1 MLEKIIQKNTEKS
14 EISEQLKGL
23 REQLTLL
30 ENKIKTAGVP
40 VIITF
45 DGWSAAG
52 KGSMIA
58 KLIRSLD
65 PRFYKVVS
73 YRAPNEQEKRMPWLW
88 RYWQTLPK
96 KGEFLILDR
105 SWYRDTVNAFMYGEI
120 DKETRDTRLEDICT
134 FERQLTDDG
143 YVIVKIFLHI
153 TEDEQKKRIEKL
165 ENSSVTSWR
174 VESHDIKNMEKYDKF
189 FRRYDK
195 MLENTNTAFAPWTC
209 VGANERASAELEVLT
224 AVTKAVSTAVSAKE
238 KGEHYIPEPQFDTC
252 GYNYPEYKTIEM
264 PALAEVDMNKSLDE
278 AEYEKK
284 LKKYQDK
291 LFKLQNL
298 CYQKKIPVI
307 ICYEGWDAAGKGG
320 NIKRIAAALD
330 PRGYEVHPIA
340 APEPSELARHYLWH
354 FWTRLEKNGH
364 FTIFDRTWYGRV
376 MVEPIEKL
384 TPEERVNMAYREI
397 NEFESQLHDWG
408 AEIIKFWVNVDKDEQ
423 LRRFNERENTPEKR
437 WKITD
442 EDWRNREKWD
452 TYEKYVD
459 RMITLTS
466 TDIAPWTILEGN
478 DKKYARIKA
487 LKTIVK
493 RLEKRLEKE
502 DK

>member
-1 MLEKIIQKNTEKS
+1 MLTNWNPARMPEKDEMKLRLSTARK
-14 EISEQLKGL
+14 QLYDL
-23 REQLTLL
+23 QM
-30 ENKIKTAGVP
+30 KIKEHKIP
-40 VIITF
+40 VIVLF
-45 DGWSAAG
+45 EGWGTSG
-52 KGSMIA
+52 KGSTIG
-58 KLIRSLD
+58 KVIRNID
-65 PRFYKVVS
+65 PRFFKVVTMS
-73 YRAPNEQEKRMPWLW
+73 EPTDEELRYPFLYRFFKEIPEAGKFTFLDSGWLEQICREHLEGKTDEKEYASRIESV
-88 RYWQTLPK
+88 R
-96 KGEFLILDR
+96 
-105 SWYRDTVNAFMYGEI
+105 N
-120 DKETRDTRLEDICT
+120 
-134 FERQLTDDG
+134 FERQLTDNG
-143 YVIVKIFLHI
+143 YLVLKFFMQIEKK
-153 TEDEQKKRIEKL
+153 EQKEREQDLL
-165 ENSSVTSWR
+165 ESKDTKWR
-174 VESHDIKNMEKYDKF
+174 VSLFDQWENAHYKKCKKAFSKYMSD
-189 FRRYDK
+189 
-195 MLENTNTAFAPWTC
+195 TNASSAPWYIID
-209 VGANERASAELEVLT
+209 ASDQKWAELQVMETLVSNIEVALQNQ
-224 AVTKAVSTAVSAKE
+224 AHSVPILQNVFPLE
-238 KGEHYIPEPQFDTC
+238 PIPRLADIDLQDKILNDE
-252 GYNYPEYKTIEM
+252 EYKKELKQLQIE
-264 PALAEVDMNKSLDE
+264 LGKLHNKL
-278 AEYEKK
+278 YRKR
-284 LKKYQDK
+284 
-291 LFKLQNL
+291 
-298 CYQKKIPVI
+298 IPVI
-307 ICYEGWDAAGKGG
+307 ITYEGWDAAGKGG

-340 APEPSELARHYLWH
+340 APEPSELARHYLWR

>member
-1 MLEKIIQKNTEKS
+1 MLMNWNPARMPAKDEMKLRLSTARK
-14 EISEQLKGL
+14 QLYDL
-23 REQLTLL
+23 QM
-30 ENKIKTAGVP
+30 KIKEHKIP
-40 VIITF
+40 VIVLF
-45 DGWSAAG
+45 EGWGTSG
-52 KGSMIA
+52 KGSTIS
-58 KLIRSLD
+58 KVIRNID
-65 PRFYKVVS
+65 PRFFKVVTMS
-73 YRAPNEQEKRMPWLW
+73 EPTDEELRYPFLYRYFKEIPEAGKFTFLDSGWLEQICREHLEGKTDEKEYASRIESV
-88 RYWQTLPK
+88 R
-96 KGEFLILDR
+96 
-105 SWYRDTVNAFMYGEI
+105 N
-120 DKETRDTRLEDICT
+120 
-134 FERQLTDDG
+134 FERQLTDNG
-143 YVIVKIFLHI
+143 YLVLKFFMQIDQ
-153 TEDEQKKRIEKL
+153 EEQKKREQQL
-165 ENSSVTSWR
+165 LNQQDTGWR
-174 VESHDIKNMEKYDKF
+174 VSEFDQWENIHYKKCKKTFSKYMSD
-189 FRRYDK
+189 
-195 MLENTNTAFAPWTC
+195 TNASSAPWYIID
-209 VGANERASAELEVLT
+209 AADRKWAELQVLETLVSNIEVALQNQ
-224 AVTKAVSTAVSAKE
+224 AHSVPILQNVFPLE
-238 KGEHYIPEPQFDTC
+238 PIPHLADIELKDKILDDE
-252 GYNYPEYKTIEM
+252 EYKKE
-264 PALAEVDMNKSLDE
+264 LKQLQKELGKLHNKL
-278 AEYEKK
+278 YRKR
-284 LKKYQDK
+284 
-291 LFKLQNL
+291 
-298 CYQKKIPVI
+298 IPVI
-307 ICYEGWDAAGKGG
+307 ITYEGWDAAGKGG

-340 APEPSELARHYLWH
+340 APEPSELARHYLWR

>member
-1 MLEKIIQKNTEKS
+1 MLTNWNPARMPEKDEMKLRLSTARK
-14 EISEQLKGL
+14 QLYDL
-23 REQLTLL
+23 QM
-30 ENKIKTAGVP
+30 KIKEHKIP
-40 VIITF
+40 VIVLF
-45 DGWSAAG
+45 EGWGTSG
-52 KGSMIA
+52 KGSTIS
-58 KLIRSLD
+58 KVIRNID
-65 PRFYKVVS
+65 PRFFKVVTMS
-73 YRAPNEQEKRMPWLW
+73 EPTDEELRYPFLYRFFKEIPEAGKFTFLDSGWLEQICREYLEGKTDEKEYASRIESV
-88 RYWQTLPK
+88 R
-96 KGEFLILDR
+96 
-105 SWYRDTVNAFMYGEI
+105 N
-120 DKETRDTRLEDICT
+120 
-134 FERQLTDDG
+134 FERQLTDNG
-143 YVIVKIFLHI
+143 YLVLKFFMQIEKK
-153 TEDEQKKRIEKL
+153 EQKEREQKLL
-165 ENSSVTSWR
+165 ENKDTQWR
-174 VESHDIKNMEKYDKF
+174 VSLFDQW
-189 FRRYDK
+189 
-195 MLENTNTAFAPWTC
+195 ENTHYKKCKKAFSKYMSDTNASSAPWYIIDA
-209 VGANERASAELEVLT
+209 GDQKWAELQVMETLVSNIEVALQNQ
-224 AVTKAVSTAVSAKE
+224 AHSVPILQNVFPLE
-238 KGEHYIPEPQFDTC
+238 PIPRLADIDLQDKILNDE
-252 GYNYPEYKTIEM
+252 EYKKELKQLQIE
-264 PALAEVDMNKSLDE
+264 LGKLHNKL
-278 AEYEKK
+278 YRKR
-284 LKKYQDK
+284 
-291 LFKLQNL
+291 
-298 CYQKKIPVI
+298 IPVI
-307 ICYEGWDAAGKGG
+307 ITYEGWDAAGKGG

-340 APEPSELARHYLWH
+340 APEPSELARHYLWR
-354 FWTRLEKNGH
+354 FWKRLEKNGH

-466 TDIAPWTILEGN
+466 TDISPWTILEGN

>member
-73 YRAPNEQEKRMPWLW
+73 FRAPNEQEKRMPWLW

-120 DKETRDTRLEDICT
+120 DKETRDTRLEDIRT

-252 GYNYPEYKTIEM
+252 GYNY
-264 PALAEVDMNKSLDE
+264 
-278 AEYEKK
+278 
-284 LKKYQDK
+284 
-291 LFKLQNL
+291 
-298 CYQKKIPVI
+298 
-307 ICYEGWDAAGKGG
+307 
-320 NIKRIAAALD
+320 
-330 PRGYEVHPIA
+330 
-340 APEPSELARHYLWH
+340 
-354 FWTRLEKNGH
+354 
-364 FTIFDRTWYGRV
+364 
-376 MVEPIEKL
+376 
-384 TPEERVNMAYREI
+384 
-397 NEFESQLHDWG
+397 
-408 AEIIKFWVNVDKDEQ
+408 
-423 LRRFNERENTPEKR
+423 
-437 WKITD
+437 
-442 EDWRNREKWD
+442 
-452 TYEKYVD
+452 
-459 RMITLTS
+459 
-466 TDIAPWTILEGN
+466 
-478 DKKYARIKA
+478 
-487 LKTIVK
+487 
-493 RLEKRLEKE
+493 
-502 DK
+502 

>member
-1 MLEKIIQKNTEKS
+1 MLMNWVPARMPEKDEMKS
-14 EISEQLKGL
+14 RLSTARKQLYDL
-23 REQLTLL
+23 QM
-30 ENKIKTAGVP
+30 KIKEHKIP
-40 VIITF
+40 VIVLF
-45 DGWSAAG
+45 EGWGTSG
-52 KGSMIA
+52 KGSTIG
-58 KLIRSLD
+58 KVIRNID
-65 PRFYKVVS
+65 PRFFKVVTMS
-73 YRAPNEQEKRMPWLW
+73 EPTDEELRYPFLYRFFKEIPEAGKFTFLDSGWLEQICREHLEGKTDEKEYASRIESV
-88 RYWQTLPK
+88 R
-96 KGEFLILDR
+96 
-105 SWYRDTVNAFMYGEI
+105 N
-120 DKETRDTRLEDICT
+120 
-134 FERQLTDDG
+134 FERQLTDNG
-143 YVIVKIFLHI
+143 YLVLKFFMQIEKK
-153 TEDEQKKRIEKL
+153 EQKEREQDLL
-165 ENSSVTSWR
+165 ESKDTKWR
-174 VESHDIKNMEKYDKF
+174 VSLFDQW
-189 FRRYDK
+189 
-195 MLENTNTAFAPWTC
+195 ENTHYKKCKKAFSKYMSDTNASSAPWYIIDA
-209 VGANERASAELEVLT
+209 GDQKWAELQVMETLVSNIEVALQNQ
-224 AVTKAVSTAVSAKE
+224 AHSVPILQNVFPLE
-238 KGEHYIPEPQFDTC
+238 PIPRLADIDLQDKILNDE
-252 GYNYPEYKTIEM
+252 EYKKELKQLQIE
-264 PALAEVDMNKSLDE
+264 LGKLHNKL
-278 AEYEKK
+278 YRKR
-284 LKKYQDK
+284 
-291 LFKLQNL
+291 
-298 CYQKKIPVI
+298 IPVI
-307 ICYEGWDAAGKGG
+307 ITYEGWDAAGKGG

-340 APEPSELARHYLWH
+340 APEPSELARHYLWR

>member
-30 ENKIKTAGVP
+30 ETKIKTAGMP

-65 PRFYKVVS
+65 PRFYNVVS

-88 RYWQTLPK
+88 RYWQSLPK

-195 MLENTNTAFAPWTC
+195 MLESTNTAFAPWTC
-209 VGANERASAELEVLT
+209 VGANERASAELEMLT

-238 KGEHYIPEPQFDTC
+238 KSEHYIPEPQFDTC

-264 PALAEVDMNKSLDE
+264 PTLAEVDMNKSLDE

-340 APEPSELARHYLWH
+340 APEPSELARHYLWR

>member
-1 MLEKIIQKNTEKS
+1 MLTNWNPARMPEKDEMKLRLSTARK
-14 EISEQLKGL
+14 QLYDL
-23 REQLTLL
+23 QM
-30 ENKIKTAGVP
+30 KIKEHKIP
-40 VIITF
+40 VIVLF
-45 DGWSAAG
+45 EGWGTSG
-52 KGSMIA
+52 KGSTIG
-58 KLIRSLD
+58 KVIRNID
-65 PRFYKVVS
+65 PRFFKVVTMS
-73 YRAPNEQEKRMPWLW
+73 EPTDEELRYPFLYRFFKEIPEAGKFTFLDSGWLEQICREHLEGKTDEKEYASRIESV
-88 RYWQTLPK
+88 R
-96 KGEFLILDR
+96 
-105 SWYRDTVNAFMYGEI
+105 N
-120 DKETRDTRLEDICT
+120 
-134 FERQLTDDG
+134 FERQLTDNG
-143 YVIVKIFLHI
+143 YLVLKFFMQIEKK
-153 TEDEQKKRIEKL
+153 EQKEREQKLL
-165 ENSSVTSWR
+165 ENKDTQWR
-174 VESHDIKNMEKYDKF
+174 VSLFDQW
-189 FRRYDK
+189 
-195 MLENTNTAFAPWTC
+195 ENTHYKKCKKAFSKYMSDTNASSAPWYIIDA
-209 VGANERASAELEVLT
+209 GDQKWAELQVMETLVSNIEVALQNQ
-224 AVTKAVSTAVSAKE
+224 AHSVPILQNVFPLE
-238 KGEHYIPEPQFDTC
+238 PIPHLADIDLQDKILNDE
-252 GYNYPEYKTIEM
+252 EYKKELKQLQIE
-264 PALAEVDMNKSLDE
+264 LGKLHNKL
-278 AEYEKK
+278 YRKR
-284 LKKYQDK
+284 
-291 LFKLQNL
+291 
-298 CYQKKIPVI
+298 IPVI
-307 ICYEGWDAAGKGG
+307 ITYEGWDAAGKGG

-340 APEPSELARHYLWH
+340 APEPSELARHYLWR

>member
-1 MLEKIIQKNTEKS
+1 MLTNWNPARMPEKDEMKLRLSTARK
-14 EISEQLKGL
+14 QLYDL
-23 REQLTLL
+23 QM
-30 ENKIKTAGVP
+30 KIKEHKIP
-40 VIITF
+40 VIVLF
-45 DGWSAAG
+45 EGWGTSG
-52 KGSMIA
+52 KGSTIG
-58 KLIRSLD
+58 KVIRNID
-65 PRFYKVVS
+65 PRFFKVVTMS
-73 YRAPNEQEKRMPWLW
+73 EPTDEELRYPFLYRFFKEIPEAGKFTFLDSGWLEQICREHLEGKTDEKEYASRIESV
-88 RYWQTLPK
+88 R
-96 KGEFLILDR
+96 
-105 SWYRDTVNAFMYGEI
+105 N
-120 DKETRDTRLEDICT
+120 
-134 FERQLTDDG
+134 FERQLTDNG
-143 YVIVKIFLHI
+143 YLVLKFFMQIEKK
-153 TEDEQKKRIEKL
+153 EQKKREQDLL
-165 ENSSVTSWR
+165 ESKDTKWR
-174 VESHDIKNMEKYDKF
+174 VSLFDQW
-189 FRRYDK
+189 
-195 MLENTNTAFAPWTC
+195 ENTHYKKCKKAFSKYMSDTNASSAPWYIIDA
-209 VGANERASAELEVLT
+209 GDQKWAELQVMETLVSNIEVALQNQ
-224 AVTKAVSTAVSAKE
+224 AHSVPILQNVFPLE
-238 KGEHYIPEPQFDTC
+238 PIPRLADIDLQDKILNDE
-252 GYNYPEYKTIEM
+252 EYKKELKQLQIE
-264 PALAEVDMNKSLDE
+264 LGKLHNKL
-278 AEYEKK
+278 YRKR
-284 LKKYQDK
+284 
-291 LFKLQNL
+291 
-298 CYQKKIPVI
+298 IPVI
-307 ICYEGWDAAGKGG
+307 ITYEGWDAAGKGG

-330 PRGYEVHPIA
+330 PRGYEVHPIS
-340 APEPSELARHYLWH
+340 APEPSELARHYLWR

>member
-1 MLEKIIQKNTEKS
+1 MSEPTAFPLDESKLPFKIPKDTKPREKIMKLGQMITDRVPAKLRRLTVEDPEYWGLASIVTDEMADVALKMKVRQPMTLPELEKATGKPAKELEPLLYQMS
-14 EISEQLKGL
+14 CVG
-23 REQLTLL
+23 LL
-30 ENKIKTAGVP
+30 EYNWENPRREKQYILPMFVPGSAEFFNMNKQQIADHPEVTAFFERMTFLPLEHITAMVP
-40 VIITF
+40 PGGAGIGMHVIPVEKAIETENH
-45 DGWSAAG
+45 
-52 KGSMIA
+52 
-58 KLIRSLD
+58 SLD
-65 PRFYKVVS
+65 I
-73 YRAPNEQEKRMPWLW
+73 E
-88 RYWQTLPK
+88 
-96 KGEFLILDR
+96 
-105 SWYRDTVNAFMYGEI
+105 
-120 DKETRDTRLEDICT
+120 
-134 FERQLTDDG
+134 
-143 YVIVKIFLHI
+143 HI
-153 TEDEQKKRIEKL
+153 
-165 ENSSVTSWR
+165 
-174 VESHDIKNMEKYDKF
+174 SH
-189 FRRYDK
+189 
-195 MLENTNTAFAPWTC
+195 W
-209 VGANERASAELEVLT
+209 
-224 AVTKAVSTAVSAKE
+224 
-238 KGEHYIPEPQFDTC
+238 
-252 GYNYPEYKTIEM
+252 
-264 PALAEVDMNKSLDE
+264 
-278 AEYEKK
+278 

-330 PRGYEVHPIA
+330 PRGYEVHPIS
-340 APEPSELARHYLWH
+340 APEPSELARHYLWR
-354 FWTRLEKNGH
+354 FWKRLEKNGH

>member
-30 ENKIKTAGVP
+30 ENKIKTAGMP

-65 PRFYKVVS
+65 PRFYNVVS

-88 RYWQTLPK
+88 RYWQSLPK

-252 GYNYPEYKTIEM
+252 GYNYPEYKIIEM

-320 NIKRIAAALD
+320 NIKRITGALD

-340 APEPSELARHYLWH
+340 SPEPHEKARHYLWR
-354 FWTRLEKNGH
+354 FWTRLPRTGH
-364 FTIFDRTWYGRV
+364 IAIFDRTWYGRV
-376 MVEPIEKL
+376 MVERLEGFCS
-384 TPEERVNMAYREI
+384 ENDWMRAYNEI
-397 NEFESQLHDWG
+397 NEFEKELHDWG
-408 AEIIKFWVNVDKDEQ
+408 AVIIKFWVQIDKDTQ
-423 LRRFNERENTPEKR
+423 LARFTDRQNTPEKQ
-437 WKITD
+437 WKITE
-442 EDWRNREKWD
+442 EDWRNRDKWD
-452 TYEKYVD
+452 AYEGAVNE
-459 RMITLTS
+459 MIQKTS
-466 TDIAPWTILEGN
+466 TTYAPWHILESV

-487 LKTIVK
+487 LRIVIAE
-493 RLEKRLEKE
+493 LEKVL
-502 DK
+502 D

>member
-1 MLEKIIQKNTEKS
+1 MLTNWNPARMPEKDEMKLRLSTARK
-14 EISEQLKGL
+14 QLYDL
-23 REQLTLL
+23 QM
-30 ENKIKTAGVP
+30 KIKEHKIP
-40 VIITF
+40 VIVLF
-45 DGWSAAG
+45 EGWGTSG
-52 KGSMIA
+52 KGSTIG
-58 KLIRSLD
+58 KVIRNID
-65 PRFYKVVS
+65 PRFFKVVTMS
-73 YRAPNEQEKRMPWLW
+73 EPTDEELRYPFLYRFFKEIPEAGKFTFLDSGWLEQICREHLEGKTDEKEYASRIESV
-88 RYWQTLPK
+88 R
-96 KGEFLILDR
+96 
-105 SWYRDTVNAFMYGEI
+105 N
-120 DKETRDTRLEDICT
+120 
-134 FERQLTDDG
+134 FERQLTDNG
-143 YVIVKIFLHI
+143 YLVLKFFMQIEKK
-153 TEDEQKKRIEKL
+153 EQKKREQDLL
-165 ENSSVTSWR
+165 ESKDTKWR
-174 VESHDIKNMEKYDKF
+174 VSLFDQW
-189 FRRYDK
+189 
-195 MLENTNTAFAPWTC
+195 ENTHYKKCKKAFSKYMSDTNASSAPWYIIDA
-209 VGANERASAELEVLT
+209 GDQKWAELQVMETLVSNIEVALQNQ
-224 AVTKAVSTAVSAKE
+224 AHSVPILQNVFPLE
-238 KGEHYIPEPQFDTC
+238 PIPRLADIDLQDKILNDE
-252 GYNYPEYKTIEM
+252 EYKKELKQLQIE
-264 PALAEVDMNKSLDE
+264 LGKLHNKL
-278 AEYEKK
+278 YRKR
-284 LKKYQDK
+284 
-291 LFKLQNL
+291 
-298 CYQKKIPVI
+298 IPVI
-307 ICYEGWDAAGKGG
+307 ITYEGWDAAGKGG

-340 APEPSELARHYLWH
+340 APEPSELARHYLWR

>member
-1 MLEKIIQKNTEKS
+1 MLTNWNPARMPEKDEMKLRLSTARK
-14 EISEQLKGL
+14 QLYDL
-23 REQLTLL
+23 QM
-30 ENKIKTAGVP
+30 KIKEHKIP
-40 VIITF
+40 VIVLF
-45 DGWSAAG
+45 EGWGTSG
-52 KGSMIA
+52 KGSTIG
-58 KLIRSLD
+58 KVIRNID
-65 PRFYKVVS
+65 PRFFKVVTMS
-73 YRAPNEQEKRMPWLW
+73 EPTDEELRYPFLYRFFKEIPEAGKFTFLDSGWLEQICREHLEGKTDEKEYASRIESV
-88 RYWQTLPK
+88 R
-96 KGEFLILDR
+96 
-105 SWYRDTVNAFMYGEI
+105 N
-120 DKETRDTRLEDICT
+120 
-134 FERQLTDDG
+134 FERQLTDNG
-143 YVIVKIFLHI
+143 YLVLKFFMQIEKK
-153 TEDEQKKRIEKL
+153 EQKEREQDLL
-165 ENSSVTSWR
+165 ESKDTKWR
-174 VESHDIKNMEKYDKF
+174 VSLFDQW
-189 FRRYDK
+189 
-195 MLENTNTAFAPWTC
+195 ENTHYKKCKKAFSKYMSDTNVSSAPWYIIDA
-209 VGANERASAELEVLT
+209 GDQKWAELQVMETLVSNIEVALQNQ
-224 AVTKAVSTAVSAKE
+224 AHSVPILQNVFPLE
-238 KGEHYIPEPQFDTC
+238 PIPRLADIDLQDKILNDE
-252 GYNYPEYKTIEM
+252 EYKKELKQLQIE
-264 PALAEVDMNKSLDE
+264 LGKLHNKL
-278 AEYEKK
+278 YRKR
-284 LKKYQDK
+284 
-291 LFKLQNL
+291 
-298 CYQKKIPVI
+298 IPVI
-307 ICYEGWDAAGKGG
+307 ITYEGWDAAGKGG

-340 APEPSELARHYLWH
+340 APEPSELARHYLWR